1 MMKKYKNGNGE
12 VQVPNILA
20 QGTRLTGT
28 IESEGD
34 VRIDGWMSGAIIAK
48 GKVVIGEK
56 GYLEGEITC
65 LRADISGEVKANVQV
80 KELTVLKASAKVYG
94 DITTQK
100 ISIEPGALFTGKCVM
115 DKAPKINLDGKETKG
130 QKKSA

>member
-1 MMKKYKNGNGE
+1 MMKKYTNGNGDS
-12 VQVPNILA
+12 QVPNILA

-65 LRADISGEVKANVQV
+65 LYADISGQVKANIKV
-80 KELTVLKASAKVYG
+80 KELTVLKASAKVEG
-94 DITTQK
+94 DIITNK
-100 ISIEPGALFTGKCVM
+100 ISIEPGAVFTGKCTM
-115 DKAPKINLDGKETKG
+115 DKAANLNSDGKEAKG